1 MLVSSLSVFGE
12 RGDSVRNLLLALKSI
27 MGRTFLFLD
36 YEYFLIKFI
45 IIGMALLSLLS
56 FKV

>member
-1 MLVSSLSVFGE
+1 MEKILIVVDMQKDFVDGSLGTEEAQAIVP
-12 RGDSVRNLLLALKSI
+12 
-27 MGRTFLFLD
+27 D